1 MELRYLR
8 YFLAVAS
15 TRSFTRAAAQCYVA
29 QSALSEQIARLE
41 SGVGAQLFVRTSRT
55 VRLTAAGEVLVPLAQ
70 RILADVETAQAELD
84 ALAGLRRGRL
94 RLGLIQTSGGPL
106 DLAAVLGDFHR
117 RFAEIEFEVTSEPS
131 TGLAEAVSAGALDLA
146 IVGLSPDDVPGSLE
160 RQLLCRDPLVAVVAP
175 RHPLAG
181 RARVTVAEL
190 AGRGAFIHFRR
201 GSGIRRYVDAA
212 FTRAGV
218 PAQAGF
224 EVSQVHDMIR
234 LAAQDVGATVVPR
247 SAATWLYPPGHGR
260 EDFRVLRLADPA
272 AVHPTSV
279 IYDAGRMSPAA
290 GAFLGVLR
298 EHADRLPPR
307 PSIGPG
313 D

>member
-8 YFLAVAS
+8 YFLAVAA

-41 SGVGAQLFVRTSRT
+41 SEVGTQLFVRTSRT

-131 TGLAEAVSAGALDLA
+131 AGMVTAVSAGTLDLA
-146 IVGLSPDDVPGSLE
+146 IVGLTPDDVPAGLE
-160 RQLLCRDPLVAVVAP
+160 RQLLSQDPLVAVVAP

-181 RARVTVAEL
+181 RARAGLAEL
-190 AGRGAFIHFRR
+190 TGGAFIHFRR

-212 FTRAGV
+212 FVRAGV
-218 PAQAGF
+218 PVPGGF

-234 LAAQDVGATVVPR
+234 LAAQDVGATIVPR
-247 SAATWLYPPGHGR
+247 SAATWLYPPGPGR

-279 IYDAGRMSPAA
+279 IYDAARLSPAA
-290 GAFLGVLR
+290 AAFLAVLR
-298 EHADRLPPR
+298 EHADRSR
-307 PSIGPG
+307 SV

>member
-1 MELRYLR
+1 MELRHLR

-41 SGVGAQLFVRTSRT
+41 TEVGAQLFVRTSRT
-55 VRLTAAGEVLVPLAQ
+55 VRLTAAGEVLVPLAK

-94 RLGLIQTSGGPL
+94 RLGLIQASGGAP

-117 RFAEIEFEVTSEPS
+117 RFTEIELEVTSEPS
-131 TGLAEAVSAGALDLA
+131 TGLAEAVSAGTLDLA
-146 IVGLSPDDVPGSLE
+146 VVGLSPDDVPGGLA
-160 RQLLCRDPLVAVVAP
+160 RQLLSQDPLVAVVAP

-181 RARVTVAEL
+181 RARVTIAEL

-212 FTRAGV
+212 FARAGV

-272 AVHPTSV
+272 AVHPTTV
-279 IYDAGRMSPAA
+279 IYDAARLSPAA
-290 GAFLGVLR
+290 SAFLGVLR
-298 EHADRLPPR
+298 EHADRLPPHR
-307 PSIGPG
+307 PG
-313 D
+313 

>member
-41 SGVGAQLFVRTSRT
+41 SEVGAQLFVRTSRS

-94 RLGLIQTSGGPL
+94 RLGLIQTSGGGL

-117 RFAEIEFEVTSEPS
+117 RFGEIEFEVTSEPS
-131 TGLAEAVSAGALDLA
+131 AGMVAAVGAGTLDLA
-146 IVGLSPDDVPGSLE
+146 IVGLSPEDVPPGLE
-160 RQLLCRDPLVAVVAP
+160 RQLLSQDPLVAVVAP
-175 RHPLAG
+175 RHRLAG
-181 RARVTVAEL
+181 RARVEVAEL
-190 AGRGAFIHFRR
+190 AGPGAFIHFRR
-201 GSGIRRYVDAA
+201 GSGIRRYVEAA
-212 FTRAGV
+212 FGRAGV
-218 PAQAGF
+218 AAPGGF

-234 LAAQDVGATVVPR
+234 LAAQGVGATIVPR
-247 SAATWLYPPGHGR
+247 SAATWLYPPGPGR
-260 EDFRVLRLADPA
+260 DDFRVLRLADRA

-279 IYDAGRMSPAA
+279 IYDAARLSPAA
-290 GAFLGVLR
+290 DAFLGVLR
-298 EHADRLPPR
+298 EHAERAPAHR
-307 PSIGPG
+307 PG
-313 D
+313 

>member
-8 YFLAVAS
+8 YFLAVAE
-15 TRSFTRAAAQCYVA
+15 TRNFTRAAAQCYVA

-41 SGVGAQLFVRTSRT
+41 AETGAQLFVRTSRT
-55 VRLTAAGEVLVPLAQ
+55 VRLTAAGEVLIPLAQ

-131 TGLAEAVSAGALDLA
+131 TGMVTAVSAGTLDLA
-146 IVGLSPDDVPGSLE
+146 IVGLTPDDVPAGRE
-160 RQLLCRDPLVAVVAP
+160 RGVLRRATLVAVGAP
-175 RHPLAG
+175 RPPLAG
-181 RARVTVAEL
+181 RARAGLAEL
-190 AGRGAFIHFRR
+190 TGGGAFIHFRR

-212 FTRAGV
+212 FVRAGV
-218 PAQAGF
+218 PAPGGF

-234 LAAQDVGATVVPR
+234 LAAQDVGATIVPR
-247 SAATWLYPPGHGR
+247 SAATWLYPPGPGR

-279 IYDAGRMSPAA
+279 IYDAARLSPAA
-290 GAFLGVLR
+290 AAFLAVLR
-298 EHADRLPPR
+298 EHSDRSR
-307 PSIGPG
+307 
-313 D
+313 